1 MNLDWEFIYESLPL
15 YGGAMWLT
23 VKLALLAIVFSLLIG
38 LLFSIVLY
46 YKVKIVSD
54 VIKIYIELSRNT
66 PLLVQL
72 FFLYYGFGKEQF
84 IHQAYKETLNEI
96 YGEGYTDE
104 LVVEGGKIQ

>member
-72 FFLYYGFGKEQF
+72 FFFTM
-84 IHQAYKETLNEI
+84 A
-96 YGEGYTDE
+96 
-104 LVVEGGKIQ
+104 LVKNNLSIKPIKKP